1 MSRDELCRELFRRAK
16 AGFPWGVAAV
26 YLVFLFG
33 GMFVISAPKSN
44 ALPMVTE
51 AMAKAYGNPVTA
63 ALVQFF
69 WSGLLGAVL
78 STIEVPFLLERRTL
92 LWSAVHFLATAA
104 VYSLAGWRCRWFP
117 YVETWLYLLGLLL
130 LLYVLRWSVRFLEW
144 QADVWAIRK
153 SSGLDTAEPPWK
165 TLAPYLILAAAVE
178 LLLPPALMLVDA
190 VDVPVLTGMFYPF
203 LILPLFCFF
212 SACSLGRRKPWRQS
226 LGYAALCAVLPVA
239 DVFGL
244 YNFTAIFQVGVAGVA
259 ALTGGLLGR
268 VLWKLNSRKPGDA
281 QKPASSEGPEKN

>member
-1 MSRDELCRELFRRAK
+1 MSEDKSVFRELIRQAVS
-16 AGFPWGVAAV
+16 GFPVGVAAV
-26 YLVFLFG
+26 CLIILLGNHVAYP
-33 GMFVISAPKSN
+33 APSGTSVYV
-44 ALPMVTE
+44 VTE
-51 AMAKAYGNPVTA
+51 ALAERWGNPATA
-63 ALVQFF
+63 ALIQFF
-69 WSGLLGAVL
+69 WSGLLGAAFK
-78 STIEVPFLLERRTL
+78 TAGVPFLLERRTA
-92 LWSAVHFLATAA
+92 LWSAAHLLTTAA
-104 VYSLAGWRCRWFP
+104 VFSLAGWQCRWFSRADP
-117 YVETWLYLLGLLL
+117 WAVWTGVLLL
-130 LLYVLRWSVRFLEW
+130 CYLTIWAVRYVGWRQDLLALRRAAGLTEAPEKTLPQYVL
-144 QADVWAIRK
+144 
-153 SSGLDTAEPPWK
+153 
-165 TLAPYLILAAAVE
+165 LAAAVE
-178 LLLPPALMLVDA
+178 LALPWLLRCLDP
-190 VDVPVLTGMFYPF
+190 VDVPVLTGIFYPF

>member
-1 MSRDELCRELFRRAK
+1 
-16 AGFPWGVAAV
+16 
-26 YLVFLFG
+26 
-33 GMFVISAPKSN
+33 MFVIPAPRDN

-117 YVETWLYLLGLLL
+117 YVETWLYLLGVLL

-144 QADVWAIRK
+144 QSDVWAIRK
-153 SSGLDTAEPPWK
+153 SSGLAAAEPPWR

-178 LLLPPALMLVDA
+178 LLLPPGLARWWLV
-190 VDVPVLTGMFYPF
+190 YPA
-203 LILPLFCFF
+203 
-212 SACSLGRRKPWRQS
+212 ACM
-226 LGYAALCAVLPVA
+226 
-239 DVFGL
+239 
-244 YNFTAIFQVGVAGVA
+244 
-259 ALTGGLLGR
+259 ALTLPCIALIYNSSALFHLWMTGVPGLAGGLLGT
-268 VLWKLNSRKPGDA
+268 VLRRLKK
-281 QKPASSEGPEKN
+281 K